1 MFSGHCSGLIHSIFS
16 SIFIQHFISPEINEL
31 SSCHVNLIMTH
42 FSNLFFNSTV
52 IIIAMCD
59 YGVVTMP
66 RRIYIVFLEVQVGL
80 LWRFSWGPTQD
91 LCSKGQQG
99 SPSGGWPSGHSGH
112 SVLCLGSSRP
122 INLDDSGPTGLGNL
136 VSLTQEA
143 RDQWD
148 QVVPRVAQAL
158 GALPLGGAGQLPP
171 DTQSTGFS
179 AGWDCAGCSW
189 LAGSDRSQL
198 TCLVIAWQAQPAS
211 V

>member
-1 MFSGHCSGLIHSIFS
+1 
-16 SIFIQHFISPEINEL
+16 
-31 SSCHVNLIMTH
+31 
-42 FSNLFFNSTV
+42 
-52 IIIAMCD
+52 MCD

-66 RRIYIVFLEVQVGL
+66 RRIYIFFLEVQVGL

-143 RDQWD
+143 QDQWD

-158 GALPLGGAGQLPP
+158 GALPLGGAGELPP

-179 AGWDCAGCSW
+179 AGWHCAGCSW

-198 TCLVIAWQAQPAS
+198 TCLVIAWQVQPAS

>member
-1 MFSGHCSGLIHSIFS
+1 
-16 SIFIQHFISPEINEL
+16 
-31 SSCHVNLIMTH
+31 
-42 FSNLFFNSTV
+42 
-52 IIIAMCD
+52 MCD

-143 RDQWD
+143 RDQWY

-198 TCLVIAWQAQPAS
+198 TCLGPGWSILWWGLRPGNLWKGPGSSVGLFSDWQRKHSVFKQNCLWLAWC
-211 V
+211 